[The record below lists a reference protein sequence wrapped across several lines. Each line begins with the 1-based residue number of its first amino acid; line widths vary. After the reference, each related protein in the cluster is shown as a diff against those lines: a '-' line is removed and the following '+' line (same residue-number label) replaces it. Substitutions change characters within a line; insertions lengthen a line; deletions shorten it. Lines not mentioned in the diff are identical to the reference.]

1 MNVRGKLLRGMMAF
15 AIAASVAAPASATT
29 LVRADV
35 DKLVADNAMIVVGE
49 VLDANSYWN
58 ADGTFILTD
67 VRVSVADV
75 LKGRPD
81 NNEFTVTLMGGQV
94 GDLTTL
100 IIGGAQLIP
109 GRSYVMFLNR
119 EDLPG
124 VKSALTVRE
133 HVQGVFDLVMTQS
146 GLRAISQA
154 NGHPLVPD
162 NKGYLDAPGGVE
174 GMPYQALVDS
184 IRDLVERPQVVRGER
199 EAN

>member
-1 MNVRGKLLRGMMAF
+1 MLRGMMAF

-29 LVRADV
+29 LVRSDV
-35 DKLVADNAMIVVGE
+35 DKLVADNGTIVVGE
-49 VLDANSYWN
+49 VLDATSYWN

-81 NNEFTVTLMGGQV
+81 SNEFTVTLMGGQV

-109 GRSYVMFLNR
+109 GRSYVMFLNK
-119 EDLPG
+119 ENLPG
-124 VKSALTVRE
+124 VQDVTTVRD
-133 HVQGVFDLVMTQS
+133 HCQGVFDLVMTKS

-154 NGHPLVPD
+154 NGQPLVPD
-162 NKGYLDAPGGVE
+162 NQGYIDAPGGVE
-174 GMPYQALVDS
+174 GMPYKALVDS
-184 IRDLVERPQVVRGER
+184 VRDLVARPLGARGEM

>member
-1 MNVRGKLLRGMMAF
+1 MKRSRLLRGLMAF
-15 AIAASVAAPASATT
+15 AIAASAVAPAGATT
-29 LVRADV
+29 LVRADL
-35 DKLVADNAMIVVGE
+35 DKLVADNATVVVGE
-49 VLDANSYWN
+49 VLDVNSRWN

-75 LKGRPD
+75 FKGRTD
-81 NNEFTVTLMGGQV
+81 GNEFTVTLMGGQV

-109 GRSYVMFLNR
+109 GRSYVMFLNK
-119 EDLPG
+119 ENLPG
-124 VKSALTVRE
+124 ASDALTVRE
-133 HVQGVFDLVMTQS
+133 HCQGVFDLVMTKS

-162 NKGYLDAPGGVE
+162 RQGYIDAPGGVE
-174 GMPYQALVDS
+174 GFPYKALTDS
-184 IRDLVERPQVVRGER
+184 IREIVARPLGARGER